1 MLVGSE
7 HARLLHLVRD
17 EEEEDHMLVGSEH
30 ARLLHLVRDEDS
42 TRTTMAL
49 EHVIVICISC
59 GSEKYIIS

>member
-1 MLVGSE
+1 MLV
-7 HARLLHLVRD
+7 R
-17 EEEEDHMLVGSEH
+17 SEH